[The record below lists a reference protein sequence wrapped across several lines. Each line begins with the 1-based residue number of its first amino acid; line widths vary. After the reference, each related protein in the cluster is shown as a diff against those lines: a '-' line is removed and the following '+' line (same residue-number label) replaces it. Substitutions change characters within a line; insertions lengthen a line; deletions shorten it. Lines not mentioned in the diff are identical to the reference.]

1 MNKNILVVYYS
12 QSGQLK
18 KIAENFIAPFAEKSV
33 EIEWLQIKPKNDFPF
48 PWSSKEF
55 FDVMPESVLGIPAE
69 LLPVEFKH
77 SSYDLIVFAYQPWY
91 LSPSIPA
98 ASILKN
104 PELKKRLLNSPV
116 ITLIGSRNMWINAQE
131 RVKKLLSEAGAN
143 LIGNIVL
150 RDKHTNLLSAITIQH
165 WMFTGKKDKLWG
177 IFPKPGISDE
187 DINSVHHFGTKASEA
202 LLNGNLADLQKKL
215 VEMKAAEVNSN
226 LMFIEERA
234 PKLFSIWANVIIKK
248 KNRSLWLQLFKHY
261 LMFVLFIVSPIV
273 SLINI
278 LLLKPFTR
286 KQIRKKKNYYLSA
299 DAR

>member
-1 MNKNILVVYYS
+1 MNKSVLVVYYS

-18 KIAENFIAPFAEKSV
+18 KIAENFTAPFLEKKM
-33 EIEWLQIKPKNDFPF
+33 EIEWLQVKPKNDFPF
-48 PWSSKEF
+48 PWSSKAF
-55 FDVMPESVLGIPAE
+55 FEVMPESVLGIPAE
-69 LLPVEFKH
+69 LLPAEFKQ

-98 ASILKN
+98 TSILKN
-104 PELKKRLLNSPV
+104 PEFKKRLLNTPV

-131 RVKKLLSEAGAN
+131 RVRKLLKEADAN

-150 RDKHTNLLSAITIQH
+150 TDKHTNLISAITIQY

-187 DINSVHHFGTKASEA
+187 DINSVHLFGAKTSEA
-202 LLNGNLADLQKKL
+202 LLNGNLAGLQKKL
-215 VEMKAAEVNSN
+215 TEMRAVEVNSN

-234 PKLFSIWANVIIKK
+234 PKLFSMWANVIIKK
-248 KNRSLWLQLFKHY
+248 NNRNFWLQLFKYY

-273 SLINI
+273 LLINM
-278 LLLKPFTR
+278 LFSKPFSL
-286 KQIRKKKNYYLSA
+286 KQIRKKKNYYSGIN
-299 DAR
+299 